1 MLEFPSEGL
10 IENQVVKTK
19 TPGSSLEVDHY
30 FLSSFN
36 AQEMFNIIDEKAKW
50 EQKQILFY
58 GKYHNIPRLTA
69 WYGDE
74 KAAYKYSGVLNIPL
88 KPFSELQNLI
98 EKVEQVCGAKFN
110 SVLLNKYRDG
120 NDKVSWHS
128 DNEKEF
134 GINPTIASLSLGQE
148 RRFDIRQIDIGEV
161 EKIPLNSGTLLLMK
175 GRFQHEWEHQIPA
188 QKKITS
194 PRINLTFRNI
204 IHD

>member
-1 MLEFPSEGL
+1 MLDFPSEGL
-10 IENQVVKTK
+10 IENPVVKTK

-30 FLSSFN
+30 FLSSFS
-36 AQEMFNIIDEKAKW
+36 AKEMFNIIDEKAKW

-88 KPFSELQNLI
+88 KPFIELQNLI

-134 GINPTIASLSLGQE
+134 GINHTIASLSLGQE
-148 RRFDIRQIDIGEV
+148 RRFDIRQIDGLEI

-175 GRFQHEWEHQIPA
+175 GAFQHEWQHQIPI

-194 PRINLTFRNI
+194 PRINLTFRNV